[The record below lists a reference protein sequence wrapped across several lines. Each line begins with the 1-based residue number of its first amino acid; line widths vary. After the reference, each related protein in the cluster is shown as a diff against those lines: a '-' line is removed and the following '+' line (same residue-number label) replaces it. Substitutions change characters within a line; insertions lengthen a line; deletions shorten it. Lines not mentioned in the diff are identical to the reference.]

1 MIESELIFQHKHLL
15 LVLELRLKEKR
26 VIRLQVKSREVIRL
40 LEERKK
46 LRKAEIELEI
56 DNLEVNELSLTLS
69 QTDATVRRRRGNE
82 VEVGEERFEWSLSEG
97 GRAVEHASFF
107 LLELWILE
115 ILSWKKIA
123 QSQRRTSEVV
133 LFVKNPLAEPSPNE
147 RLFQGVHVQ
156 LLFNYNQTTQVV

>member
-69 QTDATVRRRRGNE
+69 QTDATVRRRRR
-82 VEVGEERFEWSLSEG
+82 ERG
-97 GRAVEHASFF
+97 
-107 LLELWILE
+107 
-115 ILSWKKIA
+115 
-123 QSQRRTSEVV
+123 
-133 LFVKNPLAEPSPNE
+133 
-147 RLFQGVHVQ
+147 
-156 LLFNYNQTTQVV
+156 